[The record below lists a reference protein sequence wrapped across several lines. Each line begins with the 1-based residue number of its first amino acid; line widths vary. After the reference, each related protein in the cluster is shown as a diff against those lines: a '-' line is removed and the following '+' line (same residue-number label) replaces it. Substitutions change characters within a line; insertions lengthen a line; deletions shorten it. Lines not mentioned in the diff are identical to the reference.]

1 MSLKILGPR
10 PYFWQWD
17 SGQKLVVGNDECG
30 EVHFCNGTDDCAL
43 VVAIKT
49 EKDGSR
55 TADVPNILLQIAK
68 PIRAYLFQRH
78 ESGAET
84 RTQYVFQV
92 MPRKRPADY
101 VYTETEVLSYSYLN
115 KRLEYLE
122 GEGLAEAVEDYLRDH
137 PDAISGLPKI
147 TDDAEGKYLQVK
159 NGVAIWGNL
168 EIPEQYGLVTY
179 DQDKTITIT

>member
-92 MPRKRPADY
+92 MSRKRPADY
-101 VYTETEVLSYSYLN
+101 VYTETEVLRYSDLSE
-115 KRLEYLE
+115 RLDDLSDEIEKLE
-122 GEGLAEAVEDYLRDH
+122 KEIQSIEVGSGGRITINGEGPDENGNFIVNTLNDVEIAQL
-137 PDAISGLPKI
+137 DASLIGG
-147 TDDAEGKYLQVK
+147 TNE
-159 NGVAIWGNL
+159 
-168 EIPEQYGLVTY
+168 
-179 DQDKTITIT
+179 